1 MSTSLPLVSVRIP
14 AYNHERYIKEA
25 INSVINQTYKNIEL
39 IIINDGSPDKTHEN
53 IMELYDKCEERF
65 ERFEYISRGNRGL
78 VATLNEL
85 NQLAKGYYITGLASD
100 DFYAPTKIEK
110 QVEALE
116 KNYEH
121 VMCYGN
127 MIRVDNKSNI
137 LGRVTTKYNKSG
149 YIFNDLLFRN
159 FITAPTVFIKK
170 SVLDEMGGYE
180 TKYKIEDHPMW
191 LKISKK
197 YKILY
202 LDEDLVYYRDHDSN
216 MSKNL
221 EFMVEEM
228 EKLLNDYSN
237 EPMYKKAINRHY
249 LYSFIQLVKANKKE
263 LAKIYMT
270 KALPNSWYHPKFI
283 KGVLRYLFK

>member
-1 MSTSLPLVSVRIP
+1 MSSNLPLVSVRIP
-14 AYNHERYIKEA
+14 AYNHEQYIQEA

-39 IIINDGSPDKTHEN
+39 IIINDGSPDKTDEK
-53 IMELYDKCEERF
+53 IMELYDKCKDRF
-65 ERFEYISRGNRGL
+65 ERFEYISRENRGL
-78 VATLNEL
+78 VKTINEL
-85 NQLAKGYYITGLASD
+85 NQLSKGYYITGLASD

-116 KNYEH
+116 KKHEYA
-121 VMCYGN
+121 MCYGN
-127 MIRVDNKSNI
+127 MTRVDNNSNI

-159 FITAPTVFIKK
+159 FISAPTVMIKK
-170 SVLDEMGGYE
+170 SVLEEVGGYE
-180 TKYKIEDHPMW
+180 SKYKIEDHPMW

-216 MSKNL
+216 MSKNS
-221 EFMVEEM
+221 EFMIEEM
-228 EKLLNDYSN
+228 EKILNDYAD

-249 LYSFIQLVKANKKE
+249 LYSFIQLVKANKKD
-263 LAKIYMT
+263 LAKKYML
-270 KALPNSWYHPKFI
+270 KAMPHSWHHPKFI

>member
-1 MSTSLPLVSVRIP
+1 MSLDKLVTVWIP
-14 AYNHERYIKEA
+14 AYNHEQYIHEA

-39 IIINDGSPDKTHEN
+39 IIINDGSPDKTHEK
-53 IMELYDKCEERF
+53 IMELYDECKNRF
-65 ERFEYISRGNRGL
+65 KRFEYISRENRGL
-78 VATLNEL
+78 ITTIKEIE
-85 NQLAKGYYITGLASD
+85 QLAKGYYITGLASD

-121 VMCYGN
+121 AMCYGN

-159 FITAPTVFIKK
+159 FITGPTVFIKK
-170 SVLDEMGGYE
+170 SVLNEIGGHE

-202 LDEDLVYYRDHDSN
+202 LNEDLVYYRDHDSN
-216 MSKNL
+216 MSKNS

-228 EKLLNDYSN
+228 EKMLNDYSD

-249 LYSFIQLVKANKKE
+249 LYSFVQLVKANKKE
-263 LAKIYMT
+263 LAKKYMT
-270 KALPNSWYHPKFI
+270 KALPSSWYHPKFI
-283 KGVLRYLFK
+283 KGALRYLFK